1 MYPLKFEPCYQ
12 EKVWGGRR
20 LAEVFD
26 KKLPPGLIGESWEIA
41 DHPHGQSKIK
51 NGKFAGLTISQVLN
65 NHSKE
70 LLGREKTTARGE
82 FPLLVKF
89 LDANQKLSVQVHPD
103 DDYAASQEG
112 GESGKTEMWYI
123 LEAEPGAEL
132 IYGLKEGTTRRDFH
146 RAVKEKR
153 VVDLLNRIKVHK
165 GDAIFLPPGKVHA
178 ICEGI
183 VLAEIQQNS
192 DLTYRIYD
200 WDRITEAG
208 SRRELHIE
216 SALDVIDFS
225 SSDNSP
231 LKTVC
236 LENENIQREVLVSC
250 RYFTVE
256 VLNIAQAYQSKT
268 REGYHILNV
277 LAGEGS
283 LLGGNFSEVN
293 LKCGDSFLLPASLG
307 NYQVAGK
314 IKMLKSSPKKPAS
327 LKNELL
333 AAGLSPSRIK
343 KVIR

>member
-1 MYPLKFEPCYQ
+1 MYPLKFDPCYQ

-20 LAEVFD
+20 LAEVLD
-26 KKLPPGLIGESWEIA
+26 KKLPPGLIGESWEVA

-51 NGKFAGLTISQVLN
+51 NGRFAGLTISQVLN

-70 LLGREKTTARGE
+70 VLGREKTTARGE

-89 LDANQKLSVQVHPD
+89 LDARQKLSVQVHPG

-132 IYGLKEGTTRRDFH
+132 IYGLKKGTTRNDFY

-153 VVDLLNRIKVHK
+153 VLDLLNRIEVQK

-178 ICEGI
+178 VCEGI

-200 WDRITEAG
+200 WDRTTEAG

-216 SALDVIDFS
+216 SALEVIDFS

-236 LENENIQREVLVSC
+236 LEKENNQREVLVSC

-256 VLNIAQAYQSKT
+256 VLSIAQGYQSKT
-268 REGYHILNV
+268 RKGYHILNI
-277 LAGEGS
+277 LEGEGS
-283 LLGGNFSEVN
+283 LRGGNFAGVD
-293 LKCGDSFLLPASLG
+293 LKCGDSLLLPASLG

-314 IKMLKSSPKKPAS
+314 LKILKSSPQNPAS
-327 LKNELL
+327 LKKELMT
-333 AAGLSPSRIK
+333 AGISPARIN